1 MEIIEDGLKMLPNK
15 VTLCVMSII
24 VLVYIT
30 RGIVAFT
37 GTAAEHILGSKKNE
51 ERKNIALSVFLF
63 LIYVYVDFVLSFSGI
78 LEIVSGAI
86 AFICAIVFVILEIYC
101 KKSKTKENRKTVEEI
116 KYYAITIVSVMVVP
130 IIIGLY
136 SVVKDGDKTIL
147 ICGGAL
153 FQTAIMLIYSSALV
167 LRVSCITLSKKG
179 SKEVWY
185 CYKRISDDCILCGE
199 TRAMEDAEK
208 IFIVTTQQISDH
220 EYDIKYIK
228 DQEIKE
234 QKKKEVKTRRKEDI

>member
-30 RGIVAFT
+30 RGIVVFT

-101 KKSKTKENRKTVEEI
+101 KKSKTKEKRKTVEEI
-116 KYYAITIVSVMVVP
+116 K
-130 IIIGLY
+130 
-136 SVVKDGDKTIL
+136 
-147 ICGGAL
+147 
-153 FQTAIMLIYSSALV
+153 
-167 LRVSCITLSKKG
+167 
-179 SKEVWY
+179 
-185 CYKRISDDCILCGE
+185 
-199 TRAMEDAEK
+199 
-208 IFIVTTQQISDH
+208 
-220 EYDIKYIK
+220 
-228 DQEIKE
+228 
-234 QKKKEVKTRRKEDI
+234 